1 MKTNFKRRVIILLVL
16 ILIIVALT
24 FVFNRISFD
33 PNFLSG
39 NTTSDVAGTAT
50 WGYSAE
56 TLVLSDEADYI
67 EETIET
73 QNGSYVVLQRSDL
86 SKDTLVIL
94 SDLYNSDYA
103 EAVDQVAQY
112 YEDLGY
118 NVEIHDYMTITML
131 SVAHKEHFD
140 IFLLREEASS

>member
-1 MKTNFKRRVIILLVL
+1 MKTNFKRRFIILLVL
-16 ILIIVALT
+16 ILIIVGLT

-39 NTTSDVAGTAT
+39 NASGDASDAAT

-94 SDLYNSDYA
+94 SDTYNSDYA
-103 EAVDQVAQY
+103 QAVDQVAQY
-112 YEDLGY
+112 YANLGY
-118 NVEIHDYMTITML
+118 NIEIHDYMTITML

-140 IFLLREEASS
+140 IFLLREEAAS